1 MRKGCELKI
10 KSVTC
15 NQEYNLSLKQTS
27 TSWTFEAKV
36 LLSQQVIG
44 VPARKLKHTTK
55 KDLILGKI
63 LHITLAK

>member
-1 MRKGCELKI
+1 MRKECELKL
-10 KSVTC
+10 KFLTC

-55 KDLILGKI
+55 IDSILGKT
-63 LHITLAK
+63 LNNKLAK